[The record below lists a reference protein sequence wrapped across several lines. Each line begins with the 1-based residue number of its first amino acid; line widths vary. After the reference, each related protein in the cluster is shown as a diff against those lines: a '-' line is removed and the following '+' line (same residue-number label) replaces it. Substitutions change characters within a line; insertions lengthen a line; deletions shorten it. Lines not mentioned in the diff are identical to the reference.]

1 MWRPAEGRREESAR
15 CERAPSPWCSQAS
28 PSRCPP
34 AAARAAAGFP
44 GQRGRRPKAPSS
56 PGSRAAGSNSHH
68 GPREVRGVGAPTG
81 EALSPFV
88 SADYASP
95 H

>member
-68 GPREVRGVGAPTG
+68 GPREVRGVGAPKG